1 MTEGKE
7 RRCSCEE
14 NYCHQ
19 LGTEKTHIFNRE
31 TKISSVK
38 PVIMEQCVEYQIQE
52 DSLFRQKSKNIL

>member
-19 LGTEKTHIFNRE
+19 LGTEKTHIFNRK
-31 TKISSVK
+31 TKISLVK
-38 PVIMEQCVEYQIQE
+38 PVVMEKCVEYQIQE
-52 DSLFRQKSKNIL
+52 HYLSQQKSKNIL